1 MVDNPEKRR
10 SSRIQEL
17 IARAGTERRVFE
29 CLKVQTLCLAEEAI
43 EQKKVSY
50 ELRRNGLLRR
60 YLKLL
65 PPPTRKLFH

>member
-1 MVDNPEKRR
+1 MDDDPEKRR

-17 IARAGTERRVFE
+17 IARAKVEHRVSE
-29 CLKVQTLCLAEEAI
+29 CLIVRTAWLAEEAM
-43 EQKKVSY
+43 EQRKVSY

-65 PPPTRKLFH
+65 PPPPGMVFH